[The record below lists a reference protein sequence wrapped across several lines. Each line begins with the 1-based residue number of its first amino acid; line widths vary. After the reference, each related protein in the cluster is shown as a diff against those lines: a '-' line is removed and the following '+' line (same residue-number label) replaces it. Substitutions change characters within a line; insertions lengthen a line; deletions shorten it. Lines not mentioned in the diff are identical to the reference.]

1 MSHLSVKNAIGKY
14 PISWGVRGKLDK
26 LVNGL
31 LNPSP
36 LEEAP
41 AGESL

>member
-1 MSHLSVKNAIGKY
+1 MSYLSVENAIGKD
-14 PISWGVRGKLDK
+14 PISWGAIEKLDE
-26 LVNGL
+26 LFNGL

-41 AGESL
+41 AGEPL

>member
-1 MSHLSVKNAIGKY
+1 MFVENANGKF
-14 PISWGVRGKLDK
+14 PISWGVEELNK

-41 AGESL
+41 AGESR